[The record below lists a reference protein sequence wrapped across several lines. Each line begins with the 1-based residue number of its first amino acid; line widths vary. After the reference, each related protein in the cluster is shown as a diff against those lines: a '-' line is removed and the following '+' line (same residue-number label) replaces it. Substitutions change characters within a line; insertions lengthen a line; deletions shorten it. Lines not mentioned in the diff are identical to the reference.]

1 MRPIFNVPGEGAFAL
16 IMGIISGYPV
26 GAKIVANLK
35 EQHLCSDIEAE
46 RLIAFTNNS
55 GPLFIIGT
63 VGVSMFSS
71 VSLGMLL
78 FLSSLFSCQQK
89 GDFES
94 MNVEDFDTL
103 IQDEGMQR
111 LDVRTLA
118 EYSEGHIA
126 KTININ
132 VMDDSFSSMAD
143 SLLQKDRPVAV
154 YCRSGKRSKKAAAI
168 LSKKGYKVFE
178 LDKGFNSW
186 QEAGKEIEK

>member
-1 MRPIFNVPGEGAFAL
+1 M
-16 IMGIISGYPV
+16 
-26 GAKIVANLK
+26 LK
-35 EQHLCSDIEAE
+35 MNQL
-46 RLIAFTNNS
+46 
-55 GPLFIIGT
+55 
-63 VGVSMFSS
+63 VV
-71 VSLGMLL
+71 GMLF

-94 MNVEDFDTL
+94 MNVEDFDAL

-186 QEAGKEIEK
+186 QEAGKEIEKAYYVPERVYTQENVREEENVTEGISG